1 MDDHSTQAVEDRET
15 RATPAP
21 IPRRD
26 FLGLATVALGGL
38 IAMVLAVPGLAYIL
52 SPLRRKGQEGSF
64 HTLTR
69 LKQLEVGVPRSFA
82 IIEERQDSWVKYPR
96 EPVGSVWLI
105 RQPAGSDPP
114 VVALQ
119 SECPH
124 LGCAINL
131 KADRSGFL
139 CPCHTSA
146 FTLEGAPT
154 NQVPPRPMDRL
165 EVEVTS
171 GEDPEVRV
179 RFQRFR
185 TASEEKIPLA

>member
-1 MDDHSTQAVEDRET
+1 MDDPSTRLQTDREP
-15 RATPAP
+15 RDASAG

-26 FLGLATVALGGL
+26 FLGLVTAALGGVVTL
-38 IAMVLAVPGLAYIL
+38 VLAIPGVAYVL
-52 SPLRRKGQEGSF
+52 SPLRRKAQEESF
-64 HTLTR
+64 HTLAR
-69 LKQLEVGVPRSFA
+69 LNQLEVGKPRSFA
-82 IIEERQDSWVKYPR
+82 IIEERQDSWVNYPR

-114 VVALQ
+114 VLALQ

-139 CPCHTSA
+139 CPCHTSS
-146 FTLEGAPT
+146 FTLEGTPT
-154 NQVPPRPMDRL
+154 NRVPPRPMDRL

-171 GEDPEVRV
+171 GEDPEIRV

-185 TASEEKIPLA
+185 TATEEKIPLA

>member
-1 MDDHSTQAVEDRET
+1 MDDPSTEVVADLEL
-15 RATPAP
+15 RATRSG

-26 FLGLATVALGGL
+26 FLGVATVCLGGL
-38 IAMVLAVPGLAYIL
+38 VALVLGIPGLAYIL
-52 SPLRRKGQEGSF
+52 SPLRRKAQEGAF

-69 LKQLEVGVPRSFA
+69 LKQLEIGVPRSFA

-114 VVALQ
+114 VLALQ

-131 KADRSGFL
+131 KADGTGFL

-146 FTLEGAPT
+146 YTLEGRPT

-171 GEDPEVRV
+171 GEEPEVRV

-185 TASEEKIPLA
+185 TATEEKIPLA